1 MYLLCNTTFTYIN
14 YTYLHIFLIY
24 LCNDKNRN
32 RKTLTFLNIYIKI
45 LFRIP
50 IFWINN
56 IFYIINIKLE
66 FSKKI
71 IT

>member
-50 IFWINN
+50 IF
-56 IFYIINIKLE
+56 
-66 FSKKI
+66 
-71 IT
+71 